1 MSFSPWEEHLKVN
14 KPSTPQLPDSAN
26 KDPCLPLTLPDGLDI
41 SIGMPT
47 HINVKKIMKE
57 THSLY
62 SHKFIPASMQ
72 KVNKP
77 LNTTTQPWRTHRDP
91 PTHCT

>member
-1 MSFSPWEEHLKVN
+1 MEERCLSPLGKSISKVN

-26 KDPCLPLTLPDGLDI
+26 KDTCLPLMLPDGLDI

-57 THSLY
+57 T
-62 SHKFIPASMQ
+62 
-72 KVNKP
+72 
-77 LNTTTQPWRTHRDP
+77 
-91 PTHCT
+91 